1 MRVVRGD
8 KTILLRCAA
17 PKQVAN
23 LANKAREGLTL
34 STLQESTLQWML
46 WRERG
51 EKGGRSAAAAG
62 ASVSDDDHD
71 DAIDIKGGLLG
82 HLSSEDAS
90 ACLHALV
97 RAGVTFNDG
106 DGSGRKVGR

>member
-1 MRVVRGD
+1 M
-8 KTILLRCAA
+8 LRCAA

-34 STLQESTLQWML
+34 STLQSSTLQWML

-51 EKGGRSAAAAG
+51 EKGGRSATAAE
-62 ASVSDDDHD
+62 ASVSDDHD
-71 DAIDIKGGLLG
+71 GDEAIDIKGGLLG
-82 HLSSEDAS
+82 HLSSKEAS

-97 RAGVTFNDG
+97 QADVTLSNG
-106 DGSGRKVGR
+106 DGRGRKAGR